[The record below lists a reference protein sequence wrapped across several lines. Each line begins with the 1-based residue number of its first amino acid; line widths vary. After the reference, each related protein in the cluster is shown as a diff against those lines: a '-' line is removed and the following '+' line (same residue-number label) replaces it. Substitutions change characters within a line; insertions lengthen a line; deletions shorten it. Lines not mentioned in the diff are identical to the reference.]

1 MEGWHYLVECRCR
14 KKLDDIRNLDG
25 LQGQVG
31 RSGKQA
37 MGLYLSI
44 NGWSNNVPSLLKQNP
59 EKNIVLMDGYD
70 LRAVLSRQADLQEF
84 LLAKVTHLNLK
95 SEPFLS
101 AKVFVDT
108 LE

>member
-1 MEGWHYLVECRCR
+1 
-14 KKLDDIRNLDG
+14 
-25 LQGQVG
+25 
-31 RSGKQA
+31 

-44 NGWSNNVPSLLKQNP
+44 NGWSDNVPKLLKQNP

-70 LRAVLSRQADLQEF
+70 LRVVLSRQADLQEF

-101 AKVFVDT
+101 AKVFMDT
-108 LE
+108 LD